1 MLSPLLTLY
10 LNQFLIFVLV
20 LTRIGALIMTLPV
33 LGGSTIPVQIRA
45 FLAVA
50 VAFLIAPLHWG
61 HQLPEIE
68 NMGALGLLMAREMIL
83 GLALGTSVMILLS
96 GMQLAGQVISQMS
109 GLSLADVANPTFDT
123 TVPILSQLLES
134 VAIALFFLLGG
145 HRLVL
150 AALLDSFTWLPPGA
164 ATLPDELPMALVE
177 VTAHSFHV
185 GIRASAPVMVA
196 LFLAVLVVALISR
209 TLPQLNAVA
218 IGLNFN
224 AIIVPLMIA
233 ITIGSAAITFQ
244 EELGG
249 VLQRMRD
256 VITDT
261 SPAIQQTH

>member
-1 MLSPLLTLY
+1 MTLLSPLLTLY
-10 LNQFLIFVLV
+10 LHQFLIFVLV

-33 LGGSTIPVQIRA
+33 LGGSNIPMQIRA
-45 FLAVA
+45 LLAVS
-50 VAFLIAPLHWG
+50 VALLIAPLHWG
-61 HQLPEIE
+61 MPLPEVE
-68 NMGALGLLMAREMIL
+68 NLGALGMLMAREAML

-96 GMQLAGQVISQMS
+96 GMQLAGQVTSQMS

-134 VAIALFFLLGG
+134 LAIALFFLLGG

-150 AALLDSFTWLPPGA
+150 TALLDSFNWLPPGA
-164 ATLPDELPMALVE
+164 ATLPEDLVQVLVQ

-196 LFLAVLVVALISR
+196 MFLAVLVVALISR

-224 AIIVPLMIA
+224 AIILPLIVA
-233 ITIGSAAITFQ
+233 VSIGSAAITFQ
-244 EELGG
+244 DELAG
-249 VLQRMRD
+249 VLEQVRTA
-256 VITDT
+256 IAPSA
-261 SPAIQQTH
+261 SPRAE

>member
-1 MLSPLLTLY
+1 MTLLSPLLTLY

-33 LGGSTIPVQIRA
+33 LGGATIPLQIRA
-45 FLAVA
+45 LLAVS
-50 VAFLIAPLHWG
+50 VALLIAPLHWG
-61 HQLPEIE
+61 VQLPEVE
-68 NMGALGLLMAREMIL
+68 NLAELGLLMTREIIL
-83 GLALGTSVMILLS
+83 GLALGTAVMILLS

-123 TVPILSQLLES
+123 TVPIISQLLES

-145 HRLVL
+145 HRLVIT
-150 AALLDSFTWLPPGA
+150 ALLDSFSWLPPGA
-164 ATLPDELPMALVE
+164 ANLPAELPMALVE
-177 VTAHSFHV
+177 VTSHSFNV
-185 GIRASAPVMVA
+185 GIRACAPVMVA

-224 AIIVPLMIA
+224 AILVPLMIA
-233 ITIGSAAITFQ
+233 VTIGSAAITFQ

-249 VLQRMRD
+249 VIQKVRD

-261 SPAIQQTH
+261 SS

>member
-1 MLSPLLTLY
+1 MTLLSPLLALY

-20 LTRIGALIMTLPV
+20 LTRIGALVMTLPV
-33 LGGSTIPVQIRA
+33 LGGSSIPIQVRA
-45 FLAVA
+45 LLAIAVA
-50 VAFLIAPLHWG
+50 MLIAPLHWG
-61 HQLPEIE
+61 GAMPEIE
-68 NMGALGLLMAREMIL
+68 NLAALGMLMARETLL

-96 GMQLAGQVISQMS
+96 GMQLSGQVISQMS

-134 VAIALFFLLGG
+134 LAIALFFLLGG

-150 AALLDSFTWLPPGA
+150 SALLDSFTWLPPGA
-164 ATLPDELPMALVE
+164 ATLPDDLVLVLVE

-224 AIIVPLMIA
+224 AILLPLIVA
-233 ITIGSAAITFQ
+233 VSIGSAAITFQ
-244 EELGG
+244 NELAG
-249 VLQRMRD
+249 VLQQVRD
-256 VITDT
+256 AVTPT
-261 SPAIQQTH
+261 GAE

>member
-1 MLSPLLTLY
+1 MSILSPLLALY

-20 LTRIGALIMTLPV
+20 LTRIGALVMTLPV
-33 LGGSTIPVQIRA
+33 LGGSSIPVQVRA
-45 FLAVA
+45 LLAIAVA
-50 VAFLIAPLHWG
+50 MLIAPLYWG
-61 HQLPEIE
+61 VTLPEIE
-68 NMGALGLLMAREMIL
+68 NLAALGMLMARETLL

-96 GMQLAGQVISQMS
+96 GMQLSGQVISQMS

-134 VAIALFFLLGG
+134 LAIALFFLLGG

-150 AALLDSFTWLPPGA
+150 GALLDSFTWLPPGA
-164 ATLPDELPMALVE
+164 ATLPDDLVQVLVQ

-224 AIIVPLMIA
+224 AILLPLIVA
-233 ITIGSAAITFQ
+233 VSIGSAAITFQ
-244 EELGG
+244 NELAG
-249 VLQRMRD
+249 VLQQVRD
-256 VITDT
+256 AVTP
-261 SPAIQQTH
+261 SGSE

>member
-1 MLSPLLTLY
+1 MSILSPLLTLY

-20 LTRIGALIMTLPV
+20 LTRIGALVMTLPV
-33 LGGSTIPVQIRA
+33 LGGSNIPMQIRA
-45 FLAVA
+45 LLAISVA
-50 VAFLIAPLHWG
+50 LLIAPLHWG
-61 HQLPEIE
+61 VTLPEIE
-68 NMGALGLLMAREMIL
+68 NLAALGMLMARETLL

-123 TVPILSQLLES
+123 TVPIISQLLES

-150 AALLDSFTWLPPGA
+150 GALLDSFNWLPPGA
-164 ATLPDELPMALVE
+164 ATLPDELVHSLVQ
-177 VTAHSFHV
+177 VTAHSFNV

-196 LFLAVLVVALISR
+196 MFLAVLVVALISR

-224 AIIVPLMIA
+224 AILMPLIVA
-233 ITIGSAAITFQ
+233 VSIGSAAITFQ
-244 EELGG
+244 DELAG
-249 VLQRMRD
+249 VLQQVRD
-256 VITDT
+256 AIT
-261 SPAIQQTH
+261 PAGVE

>member
-1 MLSPLLTLY
+1 MTILSPLLALY

-20 LTRIGALIMTLPV
+20 LTRIGALVMTLPV
-33 LGGSTIPVQIRA
+33 LGGSSIPVQVRA
-45 FLAVA
+45 LLAIAVA
-50 VAFLIAPLHWG
+50 MLIAPLHWG
-61 HQLPEIE
+61 VAVPEIE
-68 NMGALGLLMAREMIL
+68 NLAALGMLMARETLL

-96 GMQLAGQVISQMS
+96 GMQLSGQVISQMS

-134 VAIALFFLLGG
+134 LAIALFFLLGG

-150 AALLDSFTWLPPGA
+150 GALLDSFTWLPPGA
-164 ATLPDELPMALVE
+164 ATLPDDLVQVLVE

-224 AIIVPLMIA
+224 AILLPLIVA
-233 ITIGSAAITFQ
+233 VSIGSAAITFQ
-244 EELGG
+244 NELAG
-249 VLQRMRD
+249 VLQQIRD
-256 VITDT
+256 AVTP
-261 SPAIQQTH
+261 SGSE

>member
-1 MLSPLLTLY
+1 MTLLSPLLALY

-20 LTRIGALIMTLPV
+20 LTRIGALVMTLPV
-33 LGGSTIPVQIRA
+33 LGGSSIPIQIRA
-45 FLAVA
+45 LLAISVA
-50 VAFLIAPLHWG
+50 MLIAPLHWG
-61 HQLPEIE
+61 VTLPEIE
-68 NMGALGLLMAREMIL
+68 NLAALGMLMARETLL

-96 GMQLAGQVISQMS
+96 GMQLAGQVVSQMS

-134 VAIALFFLLGG
+134 LAIALFFLLGG

-150 AALLDSFTWLPPGA
+150 GALLDSFTWLPPGA
-164 ATLPDELPMALVE
+164 ATMPEDLIQVLVQ

-224 AIIVPLMIA
+224 AILLPLIVA
-233 ITIGSAAITFQ
+233 VSIGSAAITFQ
-244 EELGG
+244 NELAG
-249 VLQRMRD
+249 VLQQVRD
-256 VITDT
+256 AI
-261 SPAIQQTH
+261 SPAGME